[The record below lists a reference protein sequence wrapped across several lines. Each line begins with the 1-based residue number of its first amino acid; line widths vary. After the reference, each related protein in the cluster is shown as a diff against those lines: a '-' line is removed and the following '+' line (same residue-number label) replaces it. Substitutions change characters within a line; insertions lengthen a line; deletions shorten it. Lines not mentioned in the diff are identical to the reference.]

1 MPRITLRELRSRT
14 THVLLSDLKH
24 FCRIGNE
31 LVPVRSA
38 ERRIEKR
45 YPLHGVLRRAAIYHF
60 GQAGWDVYPH
70 GIGVAGASSAM
81 ADLAIARDDKV
92 IFVECFTPWRVW
104 YEFAQQKRRL
114 EEFFPL
120 WFVVERPNGEHPG
133 DYRARVHRLSKR
145 NPVFMWTNGRAQ
157 LSRAR
162 ATSQHA

>member
-14 THVLLSDLKH
+14 RHVLLSDLKH
-24 FCRIGNE
+24 GCHVGNE
-31 LVPVRSA
+31 LVSVRAA
-38 ERRIEKR
+38 ERKTEKR
-45 YPLHGVLRRAAIYHF
+45 FPLHGALRRAAIHHF
-60 GQAGWDVYPH
+60 DQAGWDVYPH
-70 GIGVAGASSAM
+70 GIGVAGAFSAM
-81 ADLAIARDDKV
+81 SDLAIARDRKV

-104 YEFAQQKRRL
+104 FEFAQEKRRL

-162 ATSQHA
+162 TASRP